1 MNIDEQ
7 LQELKN
13 LRYPKEVDVV
23 DSVMAEVRTLKPAA
37 KPMIRPVVWRS
48 AALTAVAAVA
58 ALVVM
63 NISFRPSYDEEQI
76 GNMLA
81 YVSDYDYYVPVEDV
95 AVNPIEFLYE

>member
-13 LRYPKEVDVV
+13 LRYPQEVDVV
-23 DSVMAEVRTLKPAA
+23 DSVMAEVRTLKPVAR
-37 KPMIRPVVWRS
+37 PMVRPVVWRS
-48 AALTAVAAVA
+48 VALTAVAAVA

-63 NISFRPSYDEEQI
+63 NVSFRPSYNEEQI
-76 GNMLA
+76 GTTMA
-81 YVSDYDYYVPVEDV
+81 YVSDYDYYAPVEDV